1 MRSANNFALKSRP
14 IAYSALI
21 ALVISLIPLSAFS
34 AQKVAA
40 GTQCKSLNAK
50 AIVKNMT
57 YTCIKKGSKLVW
69 NKGVPTKAAA
79 PSNSPNSS
87 ATSSPSPTPT
97 SMALDLLGLD
107 SRISSTSLLSSIS
120 SCKTIDK
127 TVDQSRDGAIHR
139 NGFPRPKEAIYPSG
153 KAKVLVI
160 PFQYDSWLFTTTVP
174 ALTNRT
180 VSDLDA
186 LKKVNKEVEDLVK
199 KLSGNNFELEITV
212 APESEWLVLDPKES
226 FSAAPLTD
234 NFAPIKR
241 MIAQNDGKI
250 DFEKYD
256 SYVFISALQAPIPSM
271 AQATYSTDVKTS
283 KGTAKKLVLM
293 STYWTNANIYFHELG
308 HSMFGLEDL
317 YLFKTDA
324 VDWLPSDLKVILSW
338 DLMANAEL
346 QALTNWNRLL
356 MGWLPDSDVRCLTD
370 QAQTTHYLSDIS
382 IRNQPKV
389 VLINIEPG
397 VTLAAE
403 PRLWGDT
410 NSLLVYLID
419 TNIGHGE
426 GPLRSLNTLIPAGES
441 REVFDWKFNV
451 LKSNKD
457 GLLFEVSKGT
467 GKKYVAPPP
476 RFSQNQGGSTDRPY
490 PRSGNLTQ
498 TTYLKARADWDVTNY
513 RSYRIFVTPHDDPK
527 KILFD
532 TGIVNDSRNPL
543 VVEISGLICGVELVT
558 TSQFWTER
566 DGKGG
571 LAEASSGQLRK
582 FECK

>member
-1 MRSANNFALKSRP
+1 MDSRARSWTARITF
-14 IAYSALI
+14 IALI
-21 ALVISLIPLSAFS
+21 ISLVPLSAFS
-34 AQKVAA
+34 AQKVTAGAA
-40 GTQCKSLNAK
+40 CKTLNSK
-50 AIVKNMT
+50 ATANKKT
-57 YTCIKKGSKLVW
+57 YTCIKKGRKLVW
-69 NKGVPTKAAA
+69 NQGVTIKSSSPSISPKPTAA
-79 PSNSPNSS
+79 
-87 ATSSPSPTPT
+87 SSPSPTPT
-97 SMALDLLGLD
+97 GMALDQLSLD
-107 SRISSTSLLSSIS
+107 SRISRPSLLSSIS

-160 PFQYDSWLFTTTVP
+160 PFQYDSWLFTTKVST
-174 ALTNRT
+174 LTNRT

-199 KLSGNNFELEITV
+199 QLSGNSFELEITIL
-212 APESEWLVLDPKES
+212 PESEWPILDPKES
-226 FSAAPLTD
+226 FSAAPLVD
-234 NFAPIKR
+234 NFGPIKK

-256 SYVFISALQAPIPSM
+256 SYVFVSALQAPIP
-271 AQATYSTDVKTS
+271 AIGQATYSTDVETS

-293 STYWTNANIYFHELG
+293 STYWTSANIYFHELG

-317 YLFKTDA
+317 YLFKADA
-324 VDWLPSDLKVILSW
+324 VDWLPNDLRVILNW
-338 DLMANAEL
+338 DMMANSEL
-346 QALTNWNRLL
+346 RALTNWNRFL
-356 MGWLPDSDVRCLTD
+356 MGWLADSDVRCLTD

-410 NSLLVYLID
+410 HSLLVYLID
-419 TNIGHGE
+419 TNISHGE
-426 GPLRSLNTLIPAGES
+426 GPLRSLNNLISVGES
-441 REVFDWKFNV
+441 REVFDWKFSV
-451 LKSNKD
+451 LKSSKD

-476 RFSQNQGGSTDRPY
+476 RVSQNQSGSTDRPN
-490 PRSGNLTQ
+490 PRSGNLSQ
-498 TTYLKARADWDVTNY
+498 TTYLKAKAEWDVTNY
-513 RSYRIFVTPHDDPK
+513 QSYRIFVTPLNDPK

-532 TGIVNDSRNPL
+532 TKIINDSRNPL

-558 TSQFWTER
+558 TSQFWTEK

-571 LAEASSGQLRK
+571 LAQGSSGQLGK